1 MEYLE
6 QILVIKL
13 YNNNLHE
20 IGIETFIHIIAII
33 EFPVNKSEQAA
44 IKEAEESH
52 AHAPKVVIEGLH
64 DGIYIG
70 RNRDINEILKSL
82 DTIYFY
88 SKSH

>member
-52 AHAPKVVIEGLH
+52 C
-64 DGIYIG
+64 
-70 RNRDINEILKSL
+70 R
-82 DTIYFY
+82 
-88 SKSH
+88 